1 MSGVFP
7 IVRSSASVSSEGSR
21 DCSPIVVIGIKK
33 AGGDEGIRT
42 PDLLVANE
50 ALYQLSYIPNRGAA
64 AHHSKNTPP
73 SQATKPA
80 TDVARRLLK
89 TTRMKQNGSK
99 STRKSAPTLA
109 ELISTVNE
117 LTRDEQLGAYIVAD
131 LINSRKVRLEGE
143 FHGHRVL
150 VD

>member
-1 MSGVFP
+1 
-7 IVRSSASVSSEGSR
+7 
-21 DCSPIVVIGIKK
+21 VVQ
-33 AGGDEGIRT
+33 RHT
-42 PDLLVANE
+42 
-50 ALYQLSYIPNRGAA
+50 IPKITTRV
-64 AHHSKNTPP
+64 KPP
-73 SQATKPA
+73 SPRRKMAC
-80 TDVARRLLK
+80 RLLK
-89 TTRMKQNGSK
+89 TTHMKQNGSK
-99 STRKSAPTLA
+99 STRKKAPTLA

>member
-1 MSGVFP
+1 M
-7 IVRSSASVSSEGSR
+7 A
-21 DCSPIVVIGIKK
+21 C
-33 AGGDEGIRT
+33 
-42 PDLLVANE
+42 
-50 ALYQLSYIPNRGAA
+50 
-64 AHHSKNTPP
+64 
-73 SQATKPA
+73 
-80 TDVARRLLK
+80 RLLK
-89 TTRMKQNGSK
+89 TTHMKQNGSK
-99 STRKSAPTLA
+99 TTRKSAPTLA

>member
-1 MSGVFP
+1 M
-7 IVRSSASVSSEGSR
+7 A
-21 DCSPIVVIGIKK
+21 
-33 AGGDEGIRT
+33 
-42 PDLLVANE
+42 
-50 ALYQLSYIPNRGAA
+50 RG
-64 AHHSKNTPP
+64 
-73 SQATKPA
+73 
-80 TDVARRLLK
+80 LLK
-89 TTRMKQNGSK
+89 TTPMKQNGSK